1 VLAVSAEYDYI
12 VVGAGA
18 GGGPLACN
26 LALAPEGFRV
36 ALIEAGSDPCAILGS
51 PEYFNYSIPALHAC
65 ASEDPGMSWAFFV
78 KHYTDPK
85 RQQQDPKYVKD
96 RGIFYPRAAAI
107 GGCTAHHAMITVYPH
122 HDDWRRLADLTG
134 DASWSPENMRQY
146 FERLEE
152 CRYVPQAP
160 GATRDPTT
168 RHGLAGWL
176 PVSMPDPTL
185 ALGDPQLL
193 SILLKAFLVASVAA
207 DRPEVLTTLADV
219 KARAALENRARSA
232 LALGQAVDQLVA
244 RARRETGQ
252 LSDDLR
258 SRVAALAGEVGRLKG
273 EAEAAADVLGR
284 YADSPDLLELFR
296 LAYAQLDTNRWFD
309 HDADRHGPFNTPSSI
324 LHGVRSGVRERVLA
338 VRALYPDRLILIP
351 EALVTEVVIEQGRAV
366 GVRYVQGRHLY
377 RAADGAPSKGDLPP
391 RREARVRARGEVILA
406 GGAFNTPQLL
416 MLSGVGASK
425 DLDKLKIRVACPLP
439 GVGKNLQ
446 DRYEVGLV
454 SELDTEFHVL
464 EGSKFQAPEGG
475 DDPGDRALQEWMNH
489 RGVYATNGVV
499 LSIIRRSSQ
508 AEGDVPDLYLFGV
521 PGYFRGYVP
530 GFCREAQNELKD
542 RKWVPN
548 HRRFTWAVLKGRTRN
563 RAGTV
568 SLRTTDPRDPP
579 DVHFRYFDEG
589 SGDWRKDLDAVVEG
603 VRFADQIMRATG
615 LKRTTLVPKDV
626 DLADTQG
633 LRAFIQHNAWG
644 HHACGTC
651 KIGKDGDSD
660 AVLDCDFRVRGVEN
674 LRVVD
679 ASVFPEI
686 PGFFILVP
694 IYMVSEKAS
703 DVILAD
709 HRRSQPRAW
718 ARPVRG

>member
-1 VLAVSAEYDYI
+1 VSAEYDFI

-36 ALIEAGSDPCAILGS
+36 ALIEAGSDPCALPGS
-51 PEYFNYSIPALHAC
+51 TEYFNYSIPALHAC
-65 ASEDPGMSWAFFV
+65 ASEDPGMSWSFFV
-78 KHYTDPK
+78 QHYSDPA
-85 RQQQDPKYVKD
+85 RQQQDPKYVKG
-96 RGIFYPRAAAI
+96 RGILYPRAAAV

-122 HDDWRRLADLTG
+122 HDDWKRLADLTG
-134 DASWSPENMRQY
+134 DPSWSPENMRQY

-152 CRYVPQAP
+152 CHYVAGAAP
-160 GATRDPTT
+160 GQTREPTT

-193 SILLKAFLVASVAA
+193 RILLKAFLVATVATDEPRVVA
-207 DRPEVLTTLADV
+207 TLADV
-219 KARAALENRARSA
+219 QGRADPGNRARSA
-232 LALGQAVDQLVA
+232 AALGRAAEQLLA
-244 RARRETGQ
+244 RARRATSH
-252 LSDDLR
+252 LSDEVR
-258 SRVAALAGEVGRLKG
+258 STVAALAGEVGRLKG
-273 EAEAAADVLGR
+273 EAAAAADVLEH
-284 YADSPDLLELFR
+284 YADAPGLLELFR
-296 LAYAQLDTNRWFD
+296 MAYARLDPNRWFD
-309 HDADRHGPFNTPSSI
+309 HDADRHGPFNTPASI

-338 VRALYPDRLILIP
+338 VRALYPDRLVLLP

-377 RAADGAPSKGDLPP
+377 RAADGAPAGGDLPP
-391 RREARVRARGEVILA
+391 RQEARVRARGEVILA

-416 MLSGVGASK
+416 MLSGVGPAE
-425 DLDKLKIRVACPLP
+425 DLGKLNIRVACPLP
-439 GVGKNLQ
+439 GVGKNLR

-454 SELDTEFHVL
+454 SELETEFRVL
-464 EGSKFQAPEGG
+464 EGSKFKAPEGG
-475 DDPGDRALQEWMNH
+475 DDPEDRALEEWKNH

-530 GFCREAQNELKD
+530 GYGREAQNELKD
-542 RKWVPN
+542 GKWVPN
-548 HRRFTWAVLKGRTRN
+548 HHRFTWAVLKGRTRN

-568 SLRTTDPRDPP
+568 TLRTTDPRDPP
-579 DVHFRYFDEG
+579 DVHFRYFDDG
-589 SGDWRKDLDAVVEG
+589 SAGWQKDLDAVAEG
-603 VRFADQIMRATG
+603 VRFADEIMRATG
-615 LKRTTLVPKDV
+615 LQRKTLVPAGVNLGNTD
-626 DLADTQG
+626 Q
-633 LRAFIQHNAWG
+633 LREFIKRQAWG

-651 KIGKDGDSD
+651 KIGKDVDTE
-660 AVLDCDFRVRGVEN
+660 AVLDGDFRVRGVEN

-686 PGFFILVP
+686 PGFFIVTS
-694 IYMVSEKAS
+694 IYMISEKAS

-709 HRRSQPRAW
+709 RRRPQPRAW
-718 ARPVRG
+718 PRPAYR